1 MARLNYHHLYY
12 FWRVATAGKLTEV
25 AVGLRIS
32 QSALSLQIKQLEENL
47 GESLFSRNGRKLVLT
62 DFGTRVLAYAQDIFA
77 MGEELELMLQRGFEQ
92 ELQHLSIG
100 VLANLS
106 RNFVEGFIAPL
117 LSNPNAS
124 FTLTTKSLPQLLN
137 GLATHELDLVLANTA
152 VLNDSGNSLWQNHL
166 VGRQGLAIVGPS
178 TMKPTTSFPVG
189 YEGARWVLPAKTT
202 EIRSAFD
209 ALCARW
215 QYRPDVQAEADD
227 MAMLRLLARDS
238 GSFAVLPP
246 VVVKDEIK
254 QNILAEYQIL
264 PNSFENFFAI
274 TIEKKFVPNLLLDLL
289 KANSFAV

>member
-1 MARLNYHHLYY
+1 VTRLNYHHLYY
-12 FWRVATAGKLTEV
+12 FWRVATVGKLND
-25 AVGLRIS
+25 AAAGLRVS

-47 GESLFSRNGRKLVLT
+47 GSPLFSRTGRKLVLT
-62 DFGTRVLAYAQDIFA
+62 DFGTRILAYAQDIFA
-77 MGEELELMLQRGFEQ
+77 RGEELELRLQRGFEE

-117 LSNPNAS
+117 LSNPHAS
-124 FTLTTKSLPQLLN
+124 FTLTTRNLPQLLN
-137 GLATHELDLVLANTA
+137 GLVTHELDLVLANTA
-152 VLNDSGNSLWQNHL
+152 VLNDSAQALWQNHL
-166 VGRQGLAIVGPS
+166 VGRQVIAIVGPS
-178 TMKPTTSFPVG
+178 KLRPPTSFPKG

-215 QYRPDVQAEADD
+215 QYRPNVQAEVDD

-254 QNILAEYQIL
+254 QNLLAEYQIL
-264 PNSFENFFAI
+264 PNSFESFFAI
-274 TIEKKFVPNLLLDLL
+274 TIEKKIVPNLLQDLL
-289 KANSFAV
+289 KSNSFAV